1 MSALSIKDPPTPWP
15 LLGRGRRLHSV
26 SPDLPNIS
34 ICSSLLQNFFSD
46 GGLEMMGWWSWW
58 EGIFINTVKCIK
70 VKRV

>member
-34 ICSSLLQNFFSD
+34 ICSSLLQNFFFWRGTWDD
-46 GGLEMMGWWSWW
+46 GVVELVGGDFYQYCE
-58 EGIFINTVKCIK
+58 VY
-70 VKRV
+70 